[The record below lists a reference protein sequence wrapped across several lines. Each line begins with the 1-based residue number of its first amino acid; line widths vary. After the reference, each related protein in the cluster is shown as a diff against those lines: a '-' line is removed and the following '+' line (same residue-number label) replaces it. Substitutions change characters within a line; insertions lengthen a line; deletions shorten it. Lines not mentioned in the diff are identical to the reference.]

1 MSNFRIV
8 NLVFMFFTIVS
19 VVKAQEKRISTGNG
33 KSIYTFYSETHHNVE
48 YDILKILRK
57 DGKKD
62 SLYSKVD
69 YINCGINNNSVYD
82 RFVKFKQDHPKIIGY
97 CSGSYTIDISG
108 NWIPEGL
115 SIDHG
120 VVVNRNLELNRF
132 DALVIVYPNGG
143 MAVNNLDNNAVATS
157 DGVFKIR
164 NSDGRDKQSFIQWA
178 QKNSATV
185 FQTHLLAYNNELT
198 IKQNVNFESKRPR
211 LFLIASK
218 DNLSGEL
225 YLYLIARNSQENL
238 YEASRDVLELFSS
251 KDIDIRW
258 IINLECGVDRH
269 YAVYDKNG
277 LSSNVLSGYTPLRDA
292 MNLLLFY
299 YD

>member
-1 MSNFRIV
+1 
-8 NLVFMFFTIVS
+8 MFFTIFS
-19 VVKAQEKRISTGNG
+19 LVKAQEKKILTGNG
-33 KSIYTFYSETHHNVE
+33 KSIYTFYSETHHNVK

-69 YINCGINNNSVYD
+69 YINCGRNNVSVYD

-108 NWIPEGL
+108 NWIPDGL

-120 VVVNRNLELNRF
+120 VVINRNLELNRF
-132 DALVIVYPNGG
+132 DALVLVYPDGAI
-143 MAVNNLDNNAVATS
+143 AVSNLLNNSVNTDL
-157 DGVFKIR
+157 GVLKIR
-164 NSDGRDKQSFIQWA
+164 NPDGRDKQQFIQWV
-178 QKNSATV
+178 QKKGCSV

-198 IKQNVNFESKRPR
+198 IKQNVNFESKRAR

-225 YLYLIARNSQENL
+225 YLYLISRTSQENL

-251 KDIDIRW
+251 KNIDIRW
-258 IINLECGVDRH
+258 IINLESGSDRH
-269 YAVYDKNG
+269 FTVYDKSG
-277 LSSNVLSGYTPLRDA
+277 LSSDVFAGYNPIRDA
-292 MNLLLFY
+292 KNLLLFF